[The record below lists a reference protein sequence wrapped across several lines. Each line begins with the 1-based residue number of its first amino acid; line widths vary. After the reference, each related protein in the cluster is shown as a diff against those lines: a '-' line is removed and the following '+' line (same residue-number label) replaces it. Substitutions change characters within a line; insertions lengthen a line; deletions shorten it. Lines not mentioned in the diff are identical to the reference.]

1 VAVNALALKVAP
13 WLLLA
18 WLLSVVGAWHL
29 GHSNGVDDER
39 QRVQAA
45 QAKTLIDDLQRAAET
60 TLEIFSVAR
69 DTAPAMAAT
78 RDHTTQT
85 VKQVVRY
92 VDRYPDFARVVRPAE
107 LERLRQDQRA
117 RIRAAAEAG
126 SVRTGSPAGVPA
138 AE

>member
-1 VAVNALALKVAP
+1 MNAIALKLAP

-18 WLLSVVGAWHL
+18 WLLSVIGAWNL

-45 QAKTLIDDLQRAAET
+45 QAETLIDDLQRAAQT

-69 DTAPAMAAT
+69 DAAVAMSAT
-78 RDHTTQT
+78 REHTTQT

-92 VDRYPDFARVVRPAE
+92 VDRYPDYARVVRPAE

-117 RIRAAAEAG
+117 RIRSAAAAG
-126 SVRTGSPAGVPA
+126 SVRAGGPAGVPA